1 MPILKQIDRL
11 AAIVPSGVMAAGG
24 NTPGS
29 FLDLVSFLVFPAC
42 RTKTSVIRRLATGES
57 LALLPPRSGL
67 LFLLNLQ
74 NILLVDT
81 LESTGMGPLSQRAD
95 KHKVTC
101 HDSCNRSNHVFYL

>member
-1 MPILKQIDRL
+1 MATNQRGHF
-11 AAIVPSGVMAAGG
+11 PSGEIGGGQYAGVRLEPVLPLDG
-24 NTPGS
+24 HALVHPGRH
-29 FLDLVSFLVFPAC
+29 P
-42 RTKTSVIRRLATGES
+42 
-57 LALLPPRSGL
+57 SGL

>member
-81 LESTGMGPLSQRAD
+81 LESTGMGSSFS
-95 KHKVTC
+95 K
-101 HDSCNRSNHVFYL
+101 S